1 MKIYDFRAVEAAGG
15 FCRAARP
22 HFSWKLKS
30 DERDTVQ
37 TKYTLTVLC
46 EGVPVQK
53 ASGEGE
59 SVYILPE
66 GEELASR
73 TGCEARLTVSDNHG
87 NTDECV
93 LSFET
98 DKLSEPFTAKMIA
111 PKEQIAPV
119 YALKGKFTAKKP
131 VKRARLYATALGLYE
146 CYVGENKAGDSYFA
160 PFWTSYHHALEY
172 QTYDVT
178 SLVKAGENDF
188 TMLIG
193 KGWYAG
199 KLGFMSQSGLYG
211 DRTAGMAELHLT
223 YEDGSED
230 VFATDET
237 FTASTCF
244 ISDSEFYMGETQ
256 DFTAEEKTCPV
267 EAVEY
272 SMKVVGQLNEPVR
285 CCETLKPVKA
295 FHTPKGE
302 YVLDFGQNFT
312 GFVSI
317 EIDGERGEKLTL
329 RHAEVLD
336 KEGNFYTENLRE
348 AKSED
353 HFTLAGGKQ
362 VLTPHFTFHG
372 FRYLQIIGREIA
384 PENACGLVLHSD
396 MKETGKFECSDARVN
411 RLWQN
416 IVWGQR
422 SNFVDVPTDCPQRD
436 ERLGWTGDANVFFRT
451 AAFNYDVS
459 SFFNKWLC
467 DLAADQSESGD
478 MPNVI
483 PNVLGDESGA
493 ALWGD
498 CATMIPWNEY
508 LVYGDK
514 DALRA
519 HFPAMKKWADC
530 IYNKCGANGLW
541 QSGFQYGDWLAL
553 DGSNP
558 ATRTGATD
566 KYFVANVFYCVSTR
580 CVALAAEALGEDA
593 LAKEYFER
601 ADAIKK
607 AFCNEYLTNTGRLV
621 SETQTACVLALHFDM
636 VPEAMRPRIIETLR
650 GNLAEHKNHL
660 VTGFAGTPYLLFALS
675 ENGMHDLAEKL
686 LFHEDFPS
694 WLYAVKMGATTIWE
708 RWDGI
713 LPDGSLH
720 EPSMNSF
727 NHYSYGSVGDWLYR
741 CVAGLRETSP
751 GYRTLKLA
759 PTLTRGLEYVRAEFE
774 SVYGTVVSGYE
785 CRAGKLRVFVT
796 VPVGCTAEVVLPEH
810 ESVTVGSGSYE
821 WTFET
826 ETDLSHK
833 RFTMETTFGAI
844 ASMPEGKAILNEL
857 SPGILDGPMIAFAY
871 DMTLSEVC
879 AFSGEQ
885 GVKLF
890 EAVLQRL
897 NALPV
902 TKQ

>member
-1 MKIYDFRAVEAAGG
+1 MQLFDLRVVEAAGG
-15 FCRAARP
+15 FCRTERP
-22 HFSWKLKS
+22 HFSWKLRSEKK
-30 DERDTVQ
+30 DTKQ
-37 TKYTLTVLC
+37 AAFELCVLKD
-46 EGVPVQK
+46 GKKVSSAK
-53 ASGEGE
+53 GEGE
-59 SVYILPE
+59 CAYILAE
-66 GEELASR
+66 GEALLPRTRYEVRVTAEDNRGERAEAS
-73 TGCEARLTVSDNHG
+73 LV
-87 NTDECV
+87 
-93 LSFET
+93 FET
-98 DKLSEPFTAKMIA
+98 DKLSEPFAAKMIA
-111 PKEQIAPV
+111 PKQVPAPV

-131 VKRARLYATALGLYE
+131 VRAARLYATALGLYE
-146 CYVGENKAGDSYFA
+146 CYFGGVKAGDSYFA
-160 PFWTSYHHALEY
+160 PFWTSYPHTLEY

-178 SLVKAGENDF
+178 SLVKEGENDF
-188 TMLIG
+188 AMLIG

-199 KLGFMSQSGLYG
+199 ALGFMKQRGIYG
-211 DRTAGMAELHLT
+211 DRTAGMAEVRLT
-223 YEDGSED
+223 YEDGTED
-230 VFATDET
+230 VFATDES
-237 FTASTCF
+237 FTAVSTY
-244 ISDSEFYMGETQ
+244 IADSEFYFGETQ
-256 DFTAEEKTCPV
+256 DFTKEEKTSPV
-267 EAVEY
+267 EVISFSA
-272 SMKVVGQLNEPVR
+272 KVVGQINEPVR
-285 CCETLKPVKA
+285 CTQVLKPVSA

-312 GFVSI
+312 GFVSL
-317 EIDGERGEKLTL
+317 EVEGERGEIITL

-348 AKSED
+348 ATSED
-353 HFTLAGGKQ
+353 TFILAGGKQ

-372 FRYLQIIGREIA
+372 FRYLQIVGKELPKEA
-384 PENACGLVLHSD
+384 VTGLVLHSD
-396 MKETGKFECSDARVN
+396 MRRTGKFECSDPRVE

-459 SFFNKWLC
+459 SFFKKWLF
-467 DLAADQSESGD
+467 DLASEQRADGSV
-478 MPNVI
+478 PHVI
-483 PNVLGDESGA
+483 PNILGMQEGA
-493 ALWGD
+493 SLWSD
-498 CATMIPWNEY
+498 CAAMIPWNEY

-519 HFPAMKKWADC
+519 HFPAMKKWADY
-530 IYNKCGANGLW
+530 IRDRCGANGLW

-553 DGSNP
+553 DGSDP
-558 ATRTGATD
+558 ATRTGSTD
-566 KYFVANVFYCVSTR
+566 KYFVANVFSCVSTR

-601 ADAIKK
+601 AEAIKK

-636 VPEAMRPRIIETLR
+636 VPTEMRPRIIETLR
-650 GNLAEHKNHL
+650 GSLGEHKNHL

-675 ENGMHDLAEKL
+675 ENGMHGLAEKL

-759 PTLTRGLEYVRAEFE
+759 PTLTKGLESVRAQFE

-785 CRAGKLRVFVT
+785 CKDGKLRVFVT
-796 VPVGCTAEVVLPEH
+796 VPANCTAEVVIPEH
-810 ESVTVGSGSYE
+810 ETVTVGSGSYE
-821 WTFET
+821 WEYET
-826 ETDLSHK
+826 KTDLK
-833 RFTMETTFGAI
+833 LLRYTMETTFGAI

-885 GVKLF
+885 GTALF
-890 EAVLQRL
+890 TAVLNKL

-902 TKQ
+902 MNK